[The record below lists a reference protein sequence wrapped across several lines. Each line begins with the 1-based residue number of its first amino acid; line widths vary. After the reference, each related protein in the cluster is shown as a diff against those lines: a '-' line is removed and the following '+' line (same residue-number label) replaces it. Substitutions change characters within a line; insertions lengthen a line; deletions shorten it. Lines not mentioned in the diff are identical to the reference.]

1 MTNSEIVLASKNI
14 RCTIDPKHG
23 GRVSS
28 LIAFGRELLITRN
41 GETNLQKW
49 GSYPMVPYAGRVRNG
64 KFNFESKSHQLAIN
78 MAPHAIH
85 GTVLDRAFS
94 VTDLSPTS
102 VTMNIDLG
110 VRFAFS
116 GEVTQIITVDD
127 DAINFELALSTS
139 EQKMPG
145 QVGWHP
151 WFARPCRIE
160 VDFEKMYVRDSVG
173 IPTGETVSPP
183 PPPYDD
189 CFTGSR
195 KQPRIIFDESIT
207 VTIDSDCSH
216 WVVYDET
223 SHAICVEPQS
233 GPPDGFNFEQFV
245 IEPSKP
251 LTRFMRLSI
260 SK

>member
-1 MTNSEIVLASKNI
+1 MSETKIVLTSKNI
-14 RCTIDPKHG
+14 CCMIDPQFG

-28 LIAFGRELLITRN
+28 LIAFGRELLVTQN

-64 KFNFESKSHQLAIN
+64 KFQFDSRSHQLEIN

-85 GTVLDRAFS
+85 GTVLDRTFTVIDS
-94 VTDLSPTS
+94 STTS
-102 VTMNIDLG
+102 VTMQIDLG
-110 VRFAFS
+110 SRFAYH
-116 GEVTQIITVDD
+116 GAATQTVSVNDD
-127 DAINFELALSTS
+127 VVNFELELATS
-139 EQKMPG
+139 DTRMPG

-160 VDFEKMYVRDSVG
+160 TDFEKMYLRDEFGV
-173 IPTGETVSPP
+173 PTGETISPP
-183 PPPYDD
+183 APPYDD

-195 KQPRIIFDESIT
+195 HAPKIVFDESIT

-216 WVVYDET
+216 WVVYDQT

-233 GPPDGFNFEQFV
+233 GPPDGFN
-245 IEPSKP
+245 IEPFIITPSNP
-251 LTRFMRLSI
+251 LKKFMRLSI